1 MPENLQRG
9 PARQPLRCR
18 EVPEYKKRTKEEI
31 ANLIEEQYGQR
42 AMEIRQDITAVTLP
56 NDIAAKLGLSSG
68 SPGLLVRRWYTGP
81 DDKAFV
87 ITISLHP
94 GESFSYTMQ
103 MSRNAEV

>member
-1 MPENLQRG
+1 
-9 PARQPLRCR
+9 
-18 EVPEYKKRTKEEI
+18 
-31 ANLIEEQYGQR
+31 
-42 AMEIRQDITAVTLP
+42 MEIRQDITAVTLP
-56 NDIAAKLGLSSG
+56 NDIAAKLGLPSG